1 MGGFGRRRALITGV
15 SGQDGSYLAELLLDK
30 GYEVHGLLQEGTPDP
45 LHPEV
50 CAVLGRITLHSG
62 NVEDID
68 AMQKTVSVVQPHE
81 CYHLAARSA
90 VRYDSESERL
100 TLGTNLAGTLN
111 LLSAI
116 RAGAACCKV
125 CLAASSEI
133 FGNAEATPQSESARR
148 NPRSV
153 YGISKLAAFEL
164 VRYYR
169 LRHGLFAASAIL
181 YNHESPRR
189 APHFVTRKISLGVA
203 RVAAGLASEIA
214 LGNIEARRDWGHA
227 RDYVDAMW
235 RMLQREEPSD
245 YIIGSG
251 ELHTVRDFIERAFLR
266 VGLDWRQH
274 VTVDAAL
281 VREEPGLPLVADSA
295 KARAELHWT
304 PSTSFASLVDEMV
317 DADRRLLSTGA
328 AELD

>member
-1 MGGFGRRRALITGV
+1 MGSLGRRCALITGV

-30 GYEVHGLLQEGTPDP
+30 GYEVHGLLPDETPDT

-50 CAVLGRITLHSG
+50 SAVLGRVTLHTG
-62 NVEDID
+62 DVANIE
-68 AMQKTVSVVQPHE
+68 AMRETVIAVQPDE

-100 TLGTNLAGTLN
+100 TLDTNLTGTLN

-116 RAGAACCKV
+116 RAGAAHCKV

-133 FGNAEATPQSESARR
+133 FGHADAAPQSETARR

-164 VRYYR
+164 MRYYR
-169 LRHGLFAASAIL
+169 SRHGLFAASAIL

-189 APHFVTRKISLGVA
+189 APHFVTRKISLGVG
-203 RVAAGLASEIA
+203 RIAAGLATEIA

-245 YIIGSG
+245 YIIGTG
-251 ELHTVRDFIERAFLR
+251 ELHTVRDFIERAFRR
-266 VGLDWRQH
+266 VDLEWRQH

-281 VREEPGLPLVADSA
+281 VREEPAIPLVANSA
-295 KARAELHWT
+295 KARDELEWT
-304 PSTSFASLVDEMV
+304 PATSFAALVDEMV

-328 AELD
+328 PLS